1 MQVVADLPRDKAKNV
16 AMAIFPHLTKTNN
29 LEKNSQIN
37 TLRNGEKKF
46 ILPIIMALPFC
57 HWNYTNKTSSLTC
70 VLMYLGL
77 STSPCELIQG
87 LHKKGHCDSTFL
99 VGHLGKYLIDE
110 TPLR

>member
-1 MQVVADLPRDKAKNV
+1 MVADVPRDKAKNA

-37 TLRNGEKKF
+37 TLRNGGKKI

-87 LHKKGHCDSTFL
+87 LHKRDTVTARFL
-99 VGHLGKYLIDE
+99 WAIWVSI
-110 TPLR
+110 

>member
-1 MQVVADLPRDKAKNV
+1 MVADLPRDKAKNA

-37 TLRNGEKKF
+37 TLRNGKKTL

-57 HWNYTNKTSSLTC
+57 YWNYTNKTSSLTC

-87 LHKKGHCDSTFL
+87 LHKRDTVTARFL
-99 VGHLGKYLIDE
+99 WAIWVGI
-110 TPLR
+110 